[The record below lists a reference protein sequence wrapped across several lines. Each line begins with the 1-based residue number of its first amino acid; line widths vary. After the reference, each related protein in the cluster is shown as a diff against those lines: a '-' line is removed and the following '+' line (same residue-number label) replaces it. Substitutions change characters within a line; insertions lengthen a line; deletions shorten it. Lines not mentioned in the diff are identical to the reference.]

1 MRLRACARALE
12 SMVMTFIESL
22 SVRPENGEEPRKG
35 GAGVAIAKAAKCIIN
50 VFGPEKIKRGGEER
64 RGN

>member
-1 MRLRACARALE
+1 MKEFFRVWLFKESDGGGRERECARALE

-35 GAGVAIAKAAKCIIN
+35 GREG
-50 VFGPEKIKRGGEER
+50 RER
-64 RGN
+64 QLPKPPSV